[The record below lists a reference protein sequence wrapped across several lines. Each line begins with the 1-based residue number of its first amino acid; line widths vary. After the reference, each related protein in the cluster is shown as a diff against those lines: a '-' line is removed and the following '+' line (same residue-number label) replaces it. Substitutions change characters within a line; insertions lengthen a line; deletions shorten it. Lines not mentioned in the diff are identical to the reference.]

1 MSDRFP
7 SLLPGFIMG
16 SWFFSFCSSR
26 LLWLGFF
33 LLLNLPMVGRSS
45 ALHLAWCCMSK
56 NDIQPP
62 QSALKAYALGW
73 YENNDKKMD
82 ARYMCSTASNFPK
95 NSLACHVPVPVMPGK
110 GPRSACVKKRMTRI
124 ESRRNVGSWKLDLL
138 KWSGWTSDIDI
149 RR

>member
-7 SLLPGFIMG
+7 SLLPGFIMA

-45 ALHLAWCCMSK
+45 ALHLAWCCMPILGCPKTTSK
-56 NDIQPP
+56 R
-62 QSALKAYALGW
+62 LKVHWRPMPLGGTKTTTRRW
-73 YENNDKKMD
+73 TPGM
-82 ARYMCSTASNFPK
+82 FPK

-110 GPRSACVKKRMTRI
+110 GPRNACVKKRMTRI

-138 KWSGWTSDIDI
+138 KWCGWTSDIDI